1 MFLQHCV
8 DSGPHRGTMEKLV
21 LGVPARP
28 GALGAQLRLLRPE
41 ASCQRHII
49 GMGAAHTSPATPAA
63 ALVAGVALASRAADR
78 FVRRWQKR
86 PKVARRGI
94 IETFIGGVVLYTL
107 SRPKSAPSAE
117 KLKKEEETARSEMEA
132 ASEVARNAAPEKSES
147 ARERLRK
154 ALRRLSE
161 VESELAAA
169 TSDEQEYPVPAFLQD
184 AGMDGQIMVGVTGAS
199 GVGKSSL
206 VNALRRIKDS
216 DPDAAKTGITE
227 STLEPKMYRYCK
239 EENMTKKDL
248 YRELKGDQKL
258 SPGDRVILEGSSAGP
273 AELLEVSDKHYK
285 VCVADGQQVD
295 VTREQ
300 IVGIRAECMIWDL
313 PGIGTPTFP
322 QATYLKRMGI
332 RYFDAVILVTS
343 TRFTEAELL
352 LAEELQ
358 KFKVPYFM
366 VRNKVDI
373 DIESEIDDEEEEVG
387 SLSSEERDEI
397 AEQTMNCIK
406 SYFTSEYKLDQVY
419 CISTRR
425 KLREKYDFLRLEEGI
440 EAGILQQRGVS

>member
-1 MFLQHCV
+1 
-8 DSGPHRGTMEKLV
+8 MEKLAFR
-21 LGVPARP
+21 VPSRQ
-28 GALGAQLRLLRPE
+28 GALGAQLRLLPPE
-41 ASCQRHII
+41 ASCQRHSI
-49 GMGAAHTSPATPAA
+49 GSGAAHCSPATPAA
-63 ALVAGVALASRAADR
+63 ALVAGVALASRAAER
-78 FVRRWQKR
+78 YVRRWQKQ
-86 PKVARRGI
+86 PKVVRGLGI
-94 IETFIGGVVLYTL
+94 VEGIVGGVALYTL
-107 SRPKSAPSAE
+107 LRPKSAPSAD
-117 KLKKEEETARSEMEA
+117 KLKKDEKTARSEMEA
-132 ASEVARNAAPEKSES
+132 ASEAARSAAPDKAES

-169 TSDEQEYPVPAFLQD
+169 TSDEQEYPMPAFLQD
-184 AGMDGQIMVGVTGAS
+184 SGVDGQIMVGVTGAS

-206 VNALRRIKDS
+206 VNALRRIKDT

-227 STLEPKMYRYCK
+227 STLEPKMYRFCNG
-239 EENMTKKDL
+239 ENRSQTDL
-248 YRELKGDQKL
+248 YGPLKGDQKL
-258 SPGDRVILEGSSAGP
+258 SPGARVLLEGSYAGP
-273 AELLEVSDKHYK
+273 AELLEVGDEHYK
-285 VCVADGQQVD
+285 ARLADGQQVD

-332 RYFDAVILVTS
+332 RYFDVVILVTS

-358 KFKVPYFM
+358 KFNVPYFM

-373 DIESEIDDEEEEVG
+373 DIQSEIDDEEEDVG

-397 AEQTMNCIK
+397 AQQTLNCIK
-406 SYFTSEYKLDQVY
+406 SYFTSEYKLDDVY
-419 CISTRR
+419 CISTKR
-425 KLREKYDFLRLEEGI
+425 KFREKYDFVRLQQGV
-440 EAGILQQRGVS
+440 EAGILRQRGVS